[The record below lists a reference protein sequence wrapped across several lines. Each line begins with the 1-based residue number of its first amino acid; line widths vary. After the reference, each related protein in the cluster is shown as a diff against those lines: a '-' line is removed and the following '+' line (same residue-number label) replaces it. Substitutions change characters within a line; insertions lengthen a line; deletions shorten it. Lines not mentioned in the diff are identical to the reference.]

1 MGQVHP
7 HPPVLLVLAAFS
19 RYESACSW
27 AAQRAVEQWGP
38 IALRGGPYPFADTS
52 YYAATMGT
60 DLQKVF
66 FAFERLIDPAD
77 LPSLKWTTNRWEE
90 EYATLG
96 WHREARPL
104 NLDPGYLTPAK
115 LVLASTKDYAHRIYL
130 GCGIYAEI
138 TLRYSRQQ
146 GWQPLQYTFPDYR
159 RHDYRDF
166 FDQCRAYLQAQRR
179 KTAGDDCS

>member
-1 MGQVHP
+1 MGQVQQ
-7 HPPVLLVLAAFS
+7 HPPVLLVLTAFS
-19 RYESACSW
+19 RYESAWCW
-27 AAQRAVEQWGP
+27 AAQRAAEQWGP
-38 IALRGGPYPFADTS
+38 IALRAGPYAFADTS

-66 FAFERLIDPAD
+66 FAFERLVDPAD
-77 LPSLKWTTNRWEE
+77 LPAIKLTTNRWEQ
-90 EYATLG
+90 EYATRAR
-96 WHREARPL
+96 HSEARPL

-115 LVLASTKDYAHRIYL
+115 FVLASTKDFAHRIYL

-138 TLRYSRQQ
+138 TLRYERKQ
-146 GWQPLQYTFPDYR
+146 GWQPLQFTFPDYR
-159 RHDYRDF
+159 RGDYRVF